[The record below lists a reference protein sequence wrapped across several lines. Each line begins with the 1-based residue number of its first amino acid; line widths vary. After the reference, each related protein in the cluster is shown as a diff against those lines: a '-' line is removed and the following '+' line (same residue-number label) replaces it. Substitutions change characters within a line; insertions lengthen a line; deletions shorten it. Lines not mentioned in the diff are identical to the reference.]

1 VIQRHRQAVVADEA
15 LSVTAKDVKIIT
27 VNDGVTLRGPVKSA
41 QEKGSLE
48 AKAYQIAGA
57 PYVESQREITGQ

>member
-1 VIQRHRQAVVADEA
+1 VVEA
-15 LSVTAKDVKIIT
+15 LAMTAKNVKIIT
-27 VNDGVTLRGPVKSA
+27 VKDRVTLRGPVKSA

-57 PYVESQREITGQ
+57 LHVESQREITGQ